1 MYLFLGNRRQQRRSD
16 YKKDNYKDNYKD
28 NINKWSGTSA
38 GTPAGSRKAY
48 NSAFDPRVRICKREL
63 MHVSFRD
70 LKWQVSGAAEKQ
82 RGWILVVQLPK
93 TLISV
98 DLRALEQGPIPQN
111 MRGYLD
117 NCDSVSDSLSLM
129 APRPCF

>member
-48 NSAFDPRVRICKREL
+48 NSAFDPRVRNCKREL

-93 TLISV
+93 TLISL
-98 DLRALEQGPIPQN
+98 DLQALKRAPRLQ
-111 MRGYLD
+111 
-117 NCDSVSDSLSLM
+117 
-129 APRPCF
+129 APRPFLQLP